1 MVQAAATFR
10 KSGFNDQ
17 DAATLAE
24 VAATFQ
30 NVADTALSADD
41 AAASIISQLRAY
53 GETAEWATHVV
64 DAYNEVANTQAVGT
78 NDLATAMEVASAAMA
93 TYGNEFEQVLGLA
106 TAGVEVM
113 QGRPAQVARGLSTI
127 AARIVKNQEA
137 LAEYGITVEDAN
149 GNLKSTYDVLSE
161 LKPKWDEMTDAQ
173 RTALGD
179 TIAGTNQYKVLAS
192 VMSNFDSAVIATE
205 TAYNSAGSA
214 AQENSRYMESLEAQT
229 NQLKSTFQ
237 DFANNVIT
245 KEMISSVLNLANAFL
260 ELLNTPFGQFATRVV
275 LVTTALTGLR
285 GILDQYMKF
294 MKLGAFGGV
303 LSKLNTGFGILT
315 SAIDGNAMAMT
326 QLTGGLKAFLATA
339 GPAVAIFTALAV
351 AIKLGTAK
359 FDAYN
364 EAVEN
369 TATAQEKLGSYKDE
383 LADLESRT
391 DTLTEAERHRLDVLR
406 EITAEQEKQVRA
418 AKQAEYEAYSEAYGS
433 GAGVATGTTG
443 TGSGGIGGWGRVE
456 TVQRD
461 VYQLTEYQ
469 RQLND
474 LQQQYANQAKD
485 SAMSTG
491 EYYAALQDL
500 NDGYAETI
508 EKLRDF
514 IEAGIEVTDS
524 ERALVMAYDEAQSAL
539 GNVGT
544 SIQIVTDAYT
554 QLTNSGE
561 ISKAT
566 WETLI
571 AYYPQLADGA
581 VQTANGYQIQQSALE
596 NLMSAESRQI
606 AQAQNVVSGFIAEA
620 QQAGYTGQAI
630 YNYASSLI
638 TASNTGL
645 SVSQQI
651 AALQVLAQQ
660 AGYTAQAIAQV
671 FAYANA
677 MGTYQADTDEVKNLA
692 SKLLNSGQASSVSQ
706 AFNMAKQQLTQQ
718 AWGNLTS
725 NYQPTISVPSVSV
738 PSVGNVG
745 TGGSSSSSRRPSST
759 KTGTST
765 DNSRQKEAQ
774 AEIKRLQNEQD
785 AIQDQIDAVNEKYD
799 KQLEELEAI
808 NDAIED
814 QIELER
820 LLNNLAAAKS
830 KKVMVFKDGRF
841 QYLDDIE
848 EVSKAQ
854 QDLEDYYNRRDLAA
868 QKKKIEQ
875 DRQNELKLLQQ
886 EKKYLE
892 DRIKYWRNL
901 SSELS
906 YAYDSDLNYLGGYVD
921 SANSFYQTDLDN
933 LGAYVNAKQQ
943 LINQANNAKLDTSTG
958 NDIDVPMPDTPTPSQ
973 IKQNEKIAAN
983 YPANKGYSSENNSQY
998 DSSTI
1003 ANIQAW
1009 YGTSADGVW
1018 GKNSYAA
1025 AGNRNIDS
1033 AAGLYYKIRNI
1044 YDSFADFKAAGGY
1057 AVGTLSATSGLH
1069 MVGEQGPELRVLN
1082 QGDGVIPAKQTA
1094 RLWSFANDPAKF
1106 LQNIANYGGGRSE
1119 VINVQ
1124 NVTLPNVSNAQDF
1137 VNGLRNMAYQRAYGR
1152 A

>member
-53 GETAEWATHVV
+53 GETANWATHVV

-93 TYGNEFEQVLGLA
+93 TYGNDFESVLGLV
-106 TAGVEVM
+106 TAGTEVM

-137 LAEYGITVEDAN
+137 LAEYGIAVEDAN
-149 GNLKSTYDVLSE
+149 GNLKSTYDVLAE

-179 TIAGTNQYKVLAS
+179 TIAGTNQYKVLAA
-192 VMSNFDSAVIATE
+192 VMSNFDSAVTATA

-285 GILDQYMKF
+285 GVLDQYMKF

-315 SAIDGNAMAMT
+315 SAIDGNAMAVT

-339 GPAVAIFTALAV
+339 GPAVAIFAALAV

-364 EAVEN
+364 DAVN
-369 TATAQEKLGSYKDE
+369 KTAEEQSKLTGYKDE

-406 EITAEQEKQVRA
+406 EITAEQEKQVKA
-418 AKQAEYEAYSEAYGS
+418 AKEAEYEAYSEAYGS
-433 GAGVATGTTG
+433 GQKTYVGGATGLG
-443 TGSGGIGGWGRVE
+443 GGIGVGA
-456 TVQRD
+456 VQTQSSD
-461 VYQLTEYQ
+461 VVRLAEYQ
-469 RQLND
+469 RELND
-474 LQQQYANQAKD
+474 LQQQYANQTKENAI
-485 SAMSTG
+485 STG

-500 NDGYAETI
+500 NDGYADTI

-524 ERALVMAYDEAQSAL
+524 ERALVMAYDEAQVAL

-561 ISKAT
+561 ISKTT

-571 AYYPQLADGA
+571 AYYPQLANGA
-581 VQTANGYQIQQSALE
+581 VQTANGYQIQESALL

-606 AQAQNVVSGFIAEA
+606 AQAQNVVNGFIAEA

-725 NYQPTISVPSVSV
+725 NYQPTINVPSVPV
-738 PSVGNVG
+738 PPVGNVG
-745 TGGSSSSSRRPSST
+745 TGGSPSSSRRPSST
-759 KTGTST
+759 KTSTST

-875 DRQNELKLLQQ
+875 DRQNELKSLQQ

-906 YAYDSDLNYLGGYVD
+906 YAYDSDLNYLGSYVD
-921 SANSFYQTDLDN
+921 SANSFYQTDLGN

-943 LINQANNAKLDTSTG
+943 LVNQANNTKLDTSTG
-958 NDIDVPMPDTPTPSQ
+958 DDIDVPMPDTPTPSQ

-983 YPANKGYSSENNSQY
+983 YPANKGYSSANNSQY
-998 DSSTI
+998 DSSTT

-1033 AAGLYYKIRNI
+1033 AAGLYYKVRNI